1 MKTAIIFP
9 GQGSQSMGML
19 GELAQEHPG
28 VEQTFSEASD
38 ALGFDLWTLVQSGPE
53 AELNA
58 TANTQPA
65 LLAAGVAVWRVWQ
78 HQGGAEPA
86 YMAGHSLGEYTAL
99 VCAGALGFEDAIR
112 LVADRGRFMQEAVPP
127 GEGAMAAVLGL
138 SDDQVRTV
146 CAEATGDGDE
156 VVSAANFN
164 SPGQV
169 VIAGSAVAV
178 DSAIGLAKAAGA
190 KRAVKLS
197 VSVPSHCA
205 LMRPAAQRLEE
216 RLADIEVCAPA
227 IPVIHNVDLESHR
240 NPDDIRTA
248 LVAQLYE
255 SVQWSGTVRLLGTH
269 GVAKLIEAGP
279 GKVLSGL
286 TRRIDRGLT
295 GLPVYDPGTLAAALA
310 A

>member
-19 GELAQEHPG
+19 SALADAHPI
-28 VEQTFSEASD
+28 VAETFGEASD
-38 ALGFDLWTLVQSGPE
+38 ALGFDLWSLVQNGPE
-53 AELNA
+53 EELNA

-78 HQGGAEPA
+78 QEGGVEPA

-99 VCAGALGFEDAIR
+99 VCAGSLNFADAIR
-112 LVADRGRFMQEAVPP
+112 LVADRGRFMQEAVPS

-146 CAEATGDGDE
+146 CAEAAGEGDD

-169 VIAGSAVAV
+169 VIAGSAKGV
-178 DSAIGLAKAAGA
+178 DAAIDLAKVAGA
-190 KRAVKLS
+190 KRAVKLA

-205 LMRPAAQRLEE
+205 LMRPAAQRLEA
-216 RLADIEVCAPA
+216 RLADLEVVAPV
-227 IPVIHNVDLESHR
+227 IPVVHNVDLESHR
-240 NPDDIRTA
+240 DPDDIRTA

-286 TRRIDRGLT
+286 TRRIDRGLSS
-295 GLPVYDPGTLAAALA
+295 LPVYDPATLAAALEA
-310 A
+310 